1 MAVNDD
7 MIRKNPFKC
16 KLSDG
21 IPNDAYVQ
29 SALTKARQERYL
41 QYIRIRKQ
49 LCRTADKP
57 YFIAPLKTSS
67 GTRSIPMTDAVC
79 MAFRRVLEN
88 RGHPKADR

>member
-1 MAVNDD
+1 
-7 MIRKNPFKC
+7 MIWKNPFKC

-21 IPNDAYVQ
+21 IPQRCVCAKRIDQ
-29 SALTKARQERYL
+29 SPQC
-41 QYIRIRKQ
+41 IRKQ

-57 YFIAPLKTSS
+57 YFIAPPKTGS
-67 GTRSIPMTDAVC
+67 GNRSIPVTDAVC